1 MSVKG
6 SRYQQSLSQFRTRVM
21 RPVFHEFVFVF
32 CTHEASLCRGHRYR
46 EKTGTNEQM
55 NRRYTQAGL
64 AK

>member
-32 CTHEASLCRGHRYR
+32 ALMKHLCA
-46 EKTGTNEQM
+46 
-55 NRRYTQAGL
+55 AGIDIER
-64 AK
+64 KQEPMSK